1 MGGKARDVHLDDM
14 TGILSFPEQEEEP
27 WWRVQRREKQCYSRL
42 SLPSTKI
49 SLFVPSGLSYNQI
62 HYCLKQMDFQNNRHM
77 PEIVKKSSG
86 PGFRDK

>member
-1 MGGKARDVHLDDM
+1 MHMWM
-14 TGILSFPEQEEEP
+14 TGILSFHEQEEEA
-27 WWRVQRREKQCYSRL
+27 WWRVQRREKECYSRL

-49 SLFVPSGLSYNQI
+49 SLFVPNGLSYNRM
-62 HYCLKQMDFQNNRHM
+62 HYCFKRMDFQNNRHM